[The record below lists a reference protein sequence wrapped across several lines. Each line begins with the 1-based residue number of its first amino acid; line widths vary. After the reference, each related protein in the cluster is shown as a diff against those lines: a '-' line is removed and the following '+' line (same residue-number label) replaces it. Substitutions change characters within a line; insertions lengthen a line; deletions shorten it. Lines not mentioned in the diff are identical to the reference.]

1 MNFCW
6 KHLELT
12 TKLEILLA
20 DKLVLP
26 LLYFLCSFSG
36 AIGGWKRLR
45 GLDPTASICRGIKCC
60 FNITVLGMYQHPQ
73 NLKEMV
79 GLKFKYLKKLKQMF
93 WHFEMSTFIQIYWNA
108 IVTDFTC
115 DLSIITWTRF
125 IFIFCN
131 LSQFWNIIKELWH

>member
-1 MNFCW
+1 M
-6 KHLELT
+6 
-12 TKLEILLA
+12 TKLEILQA

-79 GLKFKYLKKLKQMF
+79 GLKFKYLKVKIEAF
-93 WHFEMSTFIQIYWNA
+93 VA
-108 IVTDFTC
+108 
-115 DLSIITWTRF
+115 
-125 IFIFCN
+125 
-131 LSQFWNIIKELWH
+131 FWNVKIYSNLLICNCYGFYMWLIHYYLEKIHNFEILWNFDKSSKMTNLVKD